1 MSINNKLNE
10 HIKADYEVP
19 NTQAA
24 AVKQHFSQEKHK
36 DFLKKI
42 KTYADFFALKSN
54 DTYRVTVN
62 QDKVFIDQIE
72 TSVREVPV
80 GSIFPFNHM
89 WRPMAEK
96 RWPRQSNI
104 TVKFDDLIKGV
115 SVEVNSVIDDLDE
128 ALKFVDFALFESD

>member
-1 MSINNKLNE
+1 MSINDKLNE
-10 HIKADYEVP
+10 HIKSSHEEP
-19 NTQAA
+19 AA
-24 AVKQHFSQEKHK
+24 QSEAVKRHFSQEKYK
-36 DFLKKI
+36 EFLKKL
-42 KTYADFFALKSN
+42 KTYKDFFALKSN

-80 GSIFPFNHM
+80 CSIFPFNHL
-89 WRPMAEK
+89 WRPIVEK
-96 RWPRQSNI
+96 RWPRESNI
-104 TVKFDDLIKGV
+104 TVKFDDLIKCV

>member
-1 MSINNKLNE
+1 MSINDKLNE
-10 HIKADYEVP
+10 HIKSNYEGP
-19 NTQAA
+19 NTQSE
-24 AVKQHFSQEKHK
+24 AVKRHFSQEKHK
-36 DFLKKI
+36 DFLKKL
-42 KTYADFFALKSN
+42 KTYEDFFALKSN

-80 GSIFPFNHM
+80 CSIFPFNHV

-104 TVKFDDLIKGV
+104 IVQFDDLIKDV
-115 SVEVNSVIDDLDE
+115 SVEVNKTIDDLDK

>member
-1 MSINNKLNE
+1 MSINDKLNE
-10 HIKADYEVP
+10 HIKSNYEGP
-19 NTQAA
+19 NAQAE
-24 AVKQHFSQEKHK
+24 AVKLHFRQEKHK

-42 KTYADFFALKSN
+42 KTYEDFFALKSN

-96 RWPRQSNI
+96 RWPRESNI
-104 TVKFDDLIKGV
+104 IVQFDDLIKDV
-115 SVEVNSVIDDLDE
+115 SVEVNIVISDIDE
-128 ALKFVDFALFESD
+128 ALKFVDFELFEDD